1 MANLTLLQLPVLGLL
16 DLEQKQ
22 CHQVQSVFVFALM
35 AVAVVVEQELTTLV
49 VEVEQVLLKLPIL
62 AQADKH

>member
-1 MANLTLLQLPVLGLL
+1 
-16 DLEQKQ
+16 
-22 CHQVQSVFVFALM
+22 M